1 MSSINPDD
9 VHFMPDTYAAE
20 VESLPISL
28 HSVIWITLAFLIIAL
43 IWANFATLDEVAHAE
58 GRVIPSSQVQVI
70 QNLEG
75 GIISEVLVKTGE
87 RVNKGQTLIRMD
99 DTRFAS
105 SYNEGKLTTQA
116 LQARLLRLEAE
127 IRGEQFVPPI
137 DFPDS
142 DLIENERLL
151 YESRQQ
157 ELNSATDILNQQLT
171 QHTQALAELNAE
183 EQKLQRNADLAEQE
197 LTLTEPLVETGAV
210 SQVELLRVRVA
221 ANEARG
227 RLEVTQ
233 LTIPKAESIIAE
245 ALEKISEK
253 RKQFASAAQT
263 ELNDVK
269 TQLSRL
275 NISNIALEDRVLR
288 TEVQSPVDGT
298 VKQVLVST
306 IGAVIQPGMDMIEI
320 VPANDTLLI
329 EANVRPSDVAF
340 IHPGQKATVKITA
353 YDFAIYGGLDSVLE
367 LISADSIVNETGEHF
382 FRIQVR
388 TNQNHLGTDDNP
400 LPIIPGM
407 IATVDI
413 MTGKKTVMD
422 YLLKPLKRA
431 QATALRER

>member
-1 MSSINPDD
+1 MSSINPVD
-9 VHFMPDTYAAE
+9 VRFMPDTYAAE

-28 HSVIWITLAFLIIAL
+28 HSIVWITLAFLIIAL

-58 GRVIPSSQVQVI
+58 RRVIPSSQVQVI

-87 RVNKGQTLIRMD
+87 RVNKGQALIRMD

-127 IRGEQFVPPI
+127 IRGEQFVPPK
-137 DFPDS
+137 DFPDT

-151 YESRQQ
+151 YESMQQ
-157 ELNSATDILNQQLT
+157 ELNSTTDILNQQLT

-183 EQKLQRNADLAEQE
+183 EQKLQRNADLAEEE

-233 LTIPKAESIIAE
+233 FTIPKAESIIVE

-288 TEVQSPVDGT
+288 TEVQSPADGT

-320 VPANDTLLI
+320 VPANDTSLI

-353 YDFAIYGGLDSVLE
+353 YDFATYGGLDSVLE

-388 TNQNHLGTDDNP
+388 TNKNHLGSDDSP

-407 IATVDI
+407 IATVDS
-413 MTGKKTVMD
+413 MTGKKTVID

>member
-1 MSSINPDD
+1 MSSINPVD
-9 VHFMPDTYAAE
+9 VRFMPDTYTAE

-28 HSVIWITLAFLIIAL
+28 HSIVWITLAFLIIAL

-58 GRVIPSSQVQVI
+58 RRVIPSSQVQVI

-87 RVNKGQTLIRMD
+87 RVNKGQALIRMD

-127 IRGEQFVPPI
+127 IRGEQFVPPK
-137 DFPDS
+137 DFPDT

-151 YESRQQ
+151 YESMQQ
-157 ELNSATDILNQQLT
+157 ELNSTTDILNQQLT

-183 EQKLQRNADLAEQE
+183 EQKLQRNADLAEEE

-233 LTIPKAESIIAE
+233 FTIPKAESIIVE

-288 TEVQSPVDGT
+288 TEVQSPADGT

-320 VPANDTLLI
+320 VPANDTSLI

-353 YDFAIYGGLDSVLE
+353 YDFATYGGLDSVLE

-388 TNQNHLGTDDNP
+388 TNKNHLGSDDSP

-407 IATVDI
+407 IATVDS
-413 MTGKKTVMD
+413 MTGKKTVID

>member
-1 MSSINPDD
+1 MSSINPVD
-9 VHFMPDTYAAE
+9 VRFMPDTYTAE

-28 HSVIWITLAFLIIAL
+28 HSIVWITLAFLIIAL

-58 GRVIPSSQVQVI
+58 RRVIPSSQVQVI

-87 RVNKGQTLIRMD
+87 RVNKGQALIRMD

-127 IRGEQFVPPI
+127 IRGEQFVPPK
-137 DFPDS
+137 DFPDT

-151 YESRQQ
+151 YESMQQ
-157 ELNSATDILNQQLT
+157 ELNSTTDILNQQLT

-183 EQKLQRNADLAEQE
+183 EQKLQRNADLAEEE

-233 LTIPKAESIIAE
+233 FTIPKAESIIVE

-288 TEVQSPVDGT
+288 TEVQSPADGT

-320 VPANDTLLI
+320 APANDTSLI

-353 YDFAIYGGLDSVLE
+353 YDFATYGGLDSVLE

-388 TNQNHLGTDDNP
+388 TNKNHLGSDDSP

-407 IATVDI
+407 IATVDS
-413 MTGKKTVMD
+413 MTGKKTVID

>member
-1 MSSINPDD
+1 MSSINPVD
-9 VHFMPDTYAAE
+9 VRFMPDTYAAE

-28 HSVIWITLAFLIIAL
+28 HSIVWITLAFLIIAL

-58 GRVIPSSQVQVI
+58 RRVIPSSQVQVI

-87 RVNKGQTLIRMD
+87 RVNKGQALIRMD

-127 IRGEQFVPPI
+127 IRGEQFVPPK
-137 DFPDS
+137 DFPDT

-151 YESRQQ
+151 YESMQQ
-157 ELNSATDILNQQLT
+157 ELNSTTDILNQQLT

-183 EQKLQRNADLAEQE
+183 EQKLQRNADLAEEE

-233 LTIPKAESIIAE
+233 FTIPKAESIIVE

-288 TEVQSPVDGT
+288 TEVQSPADGT

-320 VPANDTLLI
+320 APANDTSLI

-353 YDFAIYGGLDSVLE
+353 YDFATYGGLDSVLE

-388 TNQNHLGTDDNP
+388 TNKNHLGSDDSP

-407 IATVDI
+407 IATVDS
-413 MTGKKTVMD
+413 MTGKKTVID